1 VNCYSVLICVLLLF
15 LVLNAGCRG
24 EQEAQ
29 QVTLEQL
36 FSNPHKYNG
45 EYVITEGF
53 YFGGF
58 EVIVLSENLEYSG
71 YAEGHLIP
79 KGRMLW
85 LEGGIPKEVY
95 DRLYSQQTMGPLE
108 RYGKIRVEGKFEY
121 GGKYGH
127 LGGYNYQITPSQ
139 VDLLPWSPPEEYQ

>member
-1 VNCYSVLICVLLLF
+1 VNRYSVLACMLLL
-15 LVLNAGCRG
+15 LVASTVGCQG
-24 EQEAQ
+24 EQKASEIP
-29 QVTLEQL
+29 LEQL
-36 FSNPHKYNG
+36 FSTPHKYSG
-45 EYVITEGF
+45 KYVITEGF
-53 YFGGF
+53 FFGGF

-95 DRLYSQQTMGPLE
+95 DRLYQQQMMGPSE

-127 LGGYNYQITPSQ
+127 LGGYNYQIIPSQ
-139 VDLLPWSPPEEYQ
+139 VELLPWSPPEE